1 MQLHDCMERWRMF
14 RHFDPHHQIQGFE
27 QQASELKDLLE
38 RNPFFTRLPESF
50 AKKLLNGER
59 SCMLTQDEILERMGE
74 ESPQTT
80 RGYYRFLSSH
90 AHSFPLAFYR
100 MAEHNR
106 GRGEENHV
114 EKGYMASTLEF
125 CADVVT
131 TSTDA
136 FRASFAGISS
146 FPPAKFDWNVL
157 ISGRASRGKN
167 DPDHG

>member
-1 MQLHDCMERWRMF
+1 MF

-90 AHSFPLAFYR
+90 AHSFPLAYYR

-106 GRGEENHV
+106 GCGEENEV
-114 EKGYMASTLEF
+114 EKGYISGALEF
-125 CADVVT
+125 GTEVLKRSTGDMRKAFADVVI
-131 TSTDA
+131 
-136 FRASFAGISS
+136 FVPGQR
-146 FPPAKFDWNVL
+146 FDWDVL
-157 ISGRASRGKN
+157 TRRS
-167 DPDHG
+167 